1 MDKPSDIIKENAF
14 ASCSAQNTNFPI
26 KQPTKKLNK

>member
-1 MDKPSDIIKENAF
+1 MDKLSNIIKENVF
-14 ASCSAQNTNFPI
+14 ASCSAQNTDFPT